1 MGQGKKISL
10 IKRLAL
16 KVLTKTP
23 LQKNRIARWL
33 KIHRTTLH
41 RYVK

>member
-1 MGQGKKISL
+1 MGQGKKLSIL
-10 IKRLAL
+10 KRLVL

-33 KIHRTTLH
+33 KIHRTTLY